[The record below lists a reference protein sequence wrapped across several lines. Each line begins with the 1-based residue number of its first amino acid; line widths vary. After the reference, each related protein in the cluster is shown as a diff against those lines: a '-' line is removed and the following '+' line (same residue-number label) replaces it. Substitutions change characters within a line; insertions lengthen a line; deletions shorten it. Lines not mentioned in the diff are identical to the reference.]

1 MSPILKR
8 DVAEQVRQARRLAAA
23 AGIADYEDY
32 EYELDA
38 VGNSR
43 PRSSIETKSEFSFNA
58 ASDRNTQ
65 SAFAS
70 SSSRRPTS
78 LDSQRAPLPPDN
90 VQQPLLASARDS
102 VDSASSIDTQLTT
115 MSAKE
120 GKLQDLKGLL
130 FSVSPTVHL
139 GTRPAAWHPAYHVLL
154 TVSS

>member
-23 AGIADYEDY
+23 AGITDYEDY

-43 PRSSIETKSEFSFNA
+43 PRSSIETKSEYSFS

-65 SAFAS
+65 TFAS
-70 SSSRRPTS
+70 SSARRPS
-78 LDSQRAPLPPDN
+78 SFDSQRAPSN
-90 VQQPLLASARDS
+90 ATQQPLLASGRDS
-102 VDSASSIDTQLTT
+102 VDSASSVDTQLTT

-130 FSVSPTVHL
+130 FSVSAADL
-139 GTRPAAWHPAYHVLL
+139 GTRLGIMHCPMCF
-154 TVSS
+154 SRN